1 MIYDSLEALGF
12 YAKIIESLRHI
23 EGMIG
28 GREDASSSPE
38 RYDGEQ
44 EAAAFDGTLRAHKE
58 QLCLHWVKKG
68 REVVAVGYSEQ
79 TKGVPAGDD
88 GTMVLEGAQVATV
101 LTLEEG
107 EFALFMPGEPYA
119 LRLGGSSGQLESES
133 VRFV

>member
-1 MIYDSLEALGF
+1 MIYDSLDALGF
-12 YAKIIESLRHI
+12 YAKIIESLRNI

-28 GREDASSSPE
+28 GREGVSPASE
-38 RYDGEQ
+38 RYDGAGEG
-44 EAAAFDGTLRAHKE
+44 EPFAGTLRAHKE

-79 TKGVPAGDD
+79 TKGVPPGDD